1 MQELPKPPVAGRIMR
16 RVDGLVVLAEE
27 LAAFLIRKV
36 PENDL
41 RIIRILYLNWLSGHT
56 PNVHRGPCEDTL
68 WAARVVSESVP
79 ARLGWRLVLA

>member
-27 LAAFLIRKV
+27 LAAFLLRKV

-56 PNVHRGPCEDTL
+56 PNVHR
-68 WAARVVSESVP
+68 
-79 ARLGWRLVLA
+79 VLARTRYGPLESSPSQSPRGLDGA

>member
-27 LAAFLIRKV
+27 LAAFLLGKV

-41 RIIRILYLNWLSGHT
+41 GIIRILYLNWFSGHT
-56 PNVHRGPCEDTL
+56 GPCEDTL